1 LADDIAFRLQKALAL
16 HPPTLHYI
24 AEDNRLSK
32 LGDAVINYIASVSES
47 VRLGIPTGL
56 RVDNEILMK
65 AVRDSGLRVR
75 LSHRRDRHTLG
86 DAAEALIAYAWIMGS
101 VTMGEYVETMLRGG
115 TLQDGMTLVLGLAID
130 RAGVMKDDIH
140 NDQGS

>member
-16 HPPTLHYI
+16 QPLALHCI
-24 AEDNRLSK
+24 AKDNRLSK
-32 LGDAVINYIASVSES
+32 LGDAVINFIASTSES

-65 AVRDSGLRVR
+65 AVRDSGLRER

-101 VTMGEYVETMLRGG
+101 VKMGEYVETMLRGG
-115 TLQDGMTLVLGLAID
+115 TVQDGMTLVLGLAID
-130 RAGVMKDDIH
+130 RAGVMKGGIH
-140 NDQGS
+140 NDKGS